1 MNITIKNFGPV
12 RDFTIDLNKDFHL
25 LVGKNNIGKSYA
37 ITAVYLIVKSFLEMS
52 SHSNPFGFR
61 HQFLF
66 DDTLSPDEI
75 EETTEELSALAKKL
89 KPREEVDIKSYV
101 LKDVKKTFE
110 AIFLQRLKNSFANT
124 FTSLDNLRNRYSN
137 EIPSINI

>member
-89 KPREEVDIKSYV
+89 KPR
-101 LKDVKKTFE
+101 
-110 AIFLQRLKNSFANT
+110 
-124 FTSLDNLRNRYSN
+124 
-137 EIPSINI
+137 